1 MKFIV
6 TIILDDSFFDYCYQN
21 YQMFKLGFNNFIIDL
36 KVVFLRVNDFPV
48 YTLKAQ
54 VQVFRYMIIGIL
66 PS

>member
-6 TIILDDSFFDYCYQN
+6 TIILDDSFFDCCYQN
-21 YQMFKLGFNNFIIDL
+21 YQMFELGFNNFIIDL